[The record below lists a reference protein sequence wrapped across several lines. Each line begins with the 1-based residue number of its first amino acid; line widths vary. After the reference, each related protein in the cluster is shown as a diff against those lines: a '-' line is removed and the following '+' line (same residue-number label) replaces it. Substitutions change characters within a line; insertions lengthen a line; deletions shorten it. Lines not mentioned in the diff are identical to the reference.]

1 MTGQFLGL
9 EYCLAYLT
17 VRGSFH
23 EQFFDYG
30 YTKENSKILFSHHR
44 MKMPTSFSTTIF
56 NRYRIQYDPS
66 AFAEIDSSNI
76 FFLLPS
82 TVDRIE
88 EINKYLGSVNLNAID
103 IDANEFGEKLD
114 PAKLDFS
121 NSERENIK
129 KSVLKVLKELLI

>member
-1 MTGQFLGL
+1 
-9 EYCLAYLT
+9 
-17 VRGSFH
+17 
-23 EQFFDYG
+23 
-30 YTKENSKILFSHHR
+30 
-44 MKMPTSFSTTIF
+44 MKVPTSFSTTIF

-76 FFLLPS
+76 FFFLPS
-82 TVDRIE
+82 TVDCIE
-88 EINKYLGSVNLNAID
+88 EINKYLGSVNLNAVD

-129 KSVLKVLKELLI
+129 KSVLKVLKKVADLSSQNLKTNTYWR